1 MPRAH
6 PGAPA
11 RVVLFGR
18 PGCHLCDDAEVVVAQ
33 VCDEEGVAW
42 EKRSILDD
50 EATRAAY
57 AELIPVITV
66 DEKVVATW
74 RVTADAVRDA
84 LRE

>member
-1 MPRAH
+1 
-6 PGAPA
+6 
-11 RVVLFGR
+11 
-18 PGCHLCDDAEVVVAQ
+18 

-66 DEKVVATW
+66 DEEVVATW